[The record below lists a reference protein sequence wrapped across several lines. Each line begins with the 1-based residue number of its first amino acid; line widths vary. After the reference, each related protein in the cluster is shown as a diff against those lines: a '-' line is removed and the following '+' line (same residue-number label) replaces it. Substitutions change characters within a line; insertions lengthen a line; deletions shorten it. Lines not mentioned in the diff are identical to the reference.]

1 MTTDSTGTI
10 AEAERYDPWGKT
22 RAGNITSTEKGYT
35 GQRYDTG
42 TGLLFYNARYYDA
55 SLARF
60 VSADS
65 IVPGMEDGK
74 SGSAAS
80 LGYDDQQ
87 ALRPLTV
94 DFHEGGFLSTYGQEL
109 RFTAQKGFHFHL
121 SDDDRKHEKYQ
132 WGPQNA
138 QALNRYAYVLNNPLR
153 YVDPSGH
160 WPLIA
165 HAGEYSNAD
174 AGALIND
181 LGDSLTIIG
190 LIVAAL
196 PKNIPAKILAAIIT
210 EVLAEILVI
219 KGAINKMLAASKGGS
234 LKLYLFQDQ
243 LWIEAYDPTGAWVGT
258 YVQPFFNPITYLI
271 LKHYMDKW
279 DPTAGPVWVTI

>member
-1 MTTDSTGTI
+1 MGVTTDNAGNI

-22 RAGNITSTEKGYT
+22 RAGNITSTEKAFT

-74 SGSAAS
+74 GGSAAS

-94 DFHEGGFLSTYGQEL
+94 DFHEHGFLSAYGEEL
-109 RFTAQKGFHFHL
+109 RFTAQKGFHFQL
-121 SDDDRKHEKYQ
+121 SDDDLKHEQYQ

-160 WPLIA
+160 WHIKCDNISCTIIFTPKETEDIGWILIA
-165 HAGEYSNAD
+165 FSGATGSTATV
-174 AGALIND
+174 AQLLVKLLGVPIIIAALIATAISGFAGFA
-181 LGDSLTIIG
+181 L
-190 LIVAAL
+190 VAAGKMGL
-196 PKNIPAKILAAIIT
+196 HL
-210 EVLAEILVI
+210 EI
-219 KGAINKMLAASKGGS
+219 
-234 LKLYLFQDQ
+234 
-243 LWIEAYDPTGAWVGT
+243 WIWYDPLTCHA
-258 YVQPFFNPITYLI
+258 P
-271 LKHYMDKW
+271 
-279 DPTAGPVWVTI
+279 